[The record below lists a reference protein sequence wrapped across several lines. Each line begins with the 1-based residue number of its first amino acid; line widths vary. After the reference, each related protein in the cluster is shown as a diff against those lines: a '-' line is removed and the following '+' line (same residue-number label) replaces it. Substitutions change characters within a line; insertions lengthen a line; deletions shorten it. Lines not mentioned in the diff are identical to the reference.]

1 MASEVLIYQVRKDL
15 PEQDTLHHVSRKQ
28 REKMSAVEVFF
39 TPTLLPLFLQAGPAA
54 YSTVPPTFWAVLS
67 PLVHPL

>member
-1 MASEVLIYQVRKDL
+1 
-15 PEQDTLHHVSRKQ
+15 
-28 REKMSAVEVFF
+28 
-39 TPTLLPLFLQAGPAA
+39 LPLFLQAGPAA